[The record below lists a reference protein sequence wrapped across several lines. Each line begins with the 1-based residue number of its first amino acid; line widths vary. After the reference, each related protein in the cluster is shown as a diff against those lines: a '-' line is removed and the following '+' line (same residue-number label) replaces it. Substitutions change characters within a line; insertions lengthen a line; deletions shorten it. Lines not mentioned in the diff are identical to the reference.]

1 MRIKFIPI
9 LALAVLF
16 SCFGKNEGIKEN
28 DITGLQTMY
37 LYLHAKYRYFDDE
50 ISERTLNNY
59 LLALDYGKYYFY
71 KSDIEEFR
79 KYSKEL
85 DDMAMEE
92 DYRLIYDIFDRYKK
106 RFGEMMKNADELI
119 SRKYDFSIDETINT
133 DRESADYAADE
144 KEMKDRWRKS
154 IKLQLMNYT
163 TAGEPIDRAKEK
175 LRRKYRH
182 AEKQMNEITKND
194 ILARYMNSWTL
205 ALDPHSSYH
214 TAEEN
219 EDFKISMEL
228 KLEGIGARLKSD
240 DGFVT
245 IESLIPGGASDK
257 VQGPERLK
265 PNDRITAVS
274 QDGKEWTDIIDMD
287 LRDAVKLIRGKKN
300 TPVHL
305 AIMRDSAE
313 SDKPECLTV
322 TITREEIQ
330 LRDSEAKACVK
341 SVGTGKEAVKIGYIN
356 LPSFYQDSR
365 GDKSSAGDMKKLI
378 KQVSGEKISGLIV
391 DLRGNPGGLLNES
404 VEIAGFFIDK
414 GPVLQVTDYR
424 NIPAVISDNDSG
436 TEYDGPLVIL
446 IDRFSASASE
456 ILAGAMKDYRR
467 ALIIGSS
474 NSFGKGTV
482 QSYREID
489 EGMGAIRVTT
499 NVFYQPGGKSNQLNG
514 IEPDVIIPDI
524 NSVWDI
530 GEGKAR
536 YPLEWTPV
544 QAASFRPVS
553 MVTPAMTSALQ
564 KTSSARINKDSEYV
578 RLQEKIKKLK
588 NQVDKKTISLK
599 EESTM
604 EKTREK
610 ELEKAL
616 RDDSKETAD
625 LKNDLFLREA
635 FNVTKDYIALI
646 KKQKQGKE

>member
-1 MRIKFIPI
+1 MKVKFIPV

-16 SCFGKNEGIKEN
+16 SCFGKTEGIKEK
-28 DITGLQTMY
+28 DIIGLQTTY

-59 LLALDYGKYYFY
+59 LLTLDYGKYYFY
-71 KSDIEEFR
+71 KSDIEKYQ
-79 KYSKEL
+79 KYSKQL
-85 DDMAMEE
+85 DDMAMKE
-92 DYRLIYDIFDRYKK
+92 DYSLIYDIFDCYKK
-106 RFGEMMKNADELI
+106 RFDEMMKLADELI
-119 SRKYDFSIDETINT
+119 SGRFDFNTDETINT
-133 DRESADYAADE
+133 DRESEDYAADK
-144 KEMKDRWRKS
+144 KEMKDRWRKN

-163 TAGEPIDRAKEK
+163 AAGETTDSAKEK

-182 AEKQMNEITKND
+182 AEKQINEITKTD

-228 KLEGIGARLKSD
+228 KLEGIGARLRSD

-257 VQGPERLK
+257 IQGPERLM

-305 AIMRDSAE
+305 TIMRDSAE

-341 SVGTGKEAVKIGYIN
+341 TIGSGKDAVKIGYIH
-356 LPSFYQDSR
+356 LPSFYQDSS
-365 GDKSSAGDMKKLI
+365 GNKSSAGDMKKLI
-378 KQVSGEKISGLIV
+378 KQLAGEKIRGLIV

-404 VEIAGFFIDK
+404 VEIAGYFIDE

-424 NIPAVISDNDSG
+424 NIPAVYSDNDSG
-436 TEYDGPLVIL
+436 TEYDGPLVLL

-474 NSFGKGTV
+474 SSFGKGTV

-514 IEPDVIIPDI
+514 IQPDVVIPDI

-530 GEGKAR
+530 GENRAR
-536 YPLEWTPV
+536 YPLKWTPV
-544 QAASFRPVS
+544 PSASFKPVN
-553 MVTPAMTSALQ
+553 MVSPAMVSALQ
-564 KTSSARINKDSEYV
+564 KKSSDRIKKDSEYV
-578 RLQEKIKKLK
+578 QLQEKINKLK
-588 NQVDKKTISLK
+588 IQVDKKTISLK

-610 ELEKAL
+610 ELEKTL
-616 RDDSKETAD
+616 RDDSRETAD
-625 LKNDLFLREA
+625 LKKDLFLREA
-635 FNVTKDYIALI
+635 FNVTKDYIALT
-646 KKQKQGKE
+646 KKQTQGKE